1 MNSSI
6 KKRRCIKKF
15 EVNLDDLFHLKLDK
29 RDKKILGKLV
39 EAAESICVIYEK
51 QVNDKYLGGNFYPND
66 ATKEEIE
73 KAALKD
79 PAILG
84 PYTMVERKN
93 GQLVAIPY
101 HVKFKNE
108 LVKITKLLNEA
119 ASITANRELAR
130 RLRAQSEALLNG
142 NYAASDIYWLSLKP
156 YKIDI
161 VIGPIERYDDKLFFT
176 KCAYQ
181 AWVGVMD
188 ESETQE
194 AVQLKETIYASHQR
208 IFAPFHKVNFL
219 DKIQVRVDNTLIFSG
234 LITRYGFT
242 STNLPNDV
250 NLMEKYGS
258 EITVFKQ
265 SFDEKFKT
273 LHHPIFHRVFE
284 ENFQISYQVDILKRG
299 SLRNTVLHEISHPL
313 MRYRDAE
320 SRLKELFP
328 IFDEI
333 SASVYGVKACGALL
347 LKNAIS
353 QKELEAIIVMFICK
367 AFSWWFDYLK
377 QPSTIHYTK
386 GYAIA
391 LNYFLENGSLKET
404 DGISWPN
411 FTKLFVSF
419 EELATIL
426 ERILSVGSYKEAQQF
441 VDRYGSLDVFQRFQ
455 SRLRGIKI

>member
-1 MNSSI
+1 MNSTVKSNQLI
-6 KKRRCIKKF
+6 KEFKHDLSGLSVNERQVLEKLIK
-15 EVNLDDLFHLKLDK
+15 
-29 RDKKILGKLV
+29 
-39 EAAESICVIYEK
+39 AARLIAPIYQK
-51 QVNDKYLGGNFYPND
+51 QQDPKYPGANFYPHD
-66 ATKEEIE
+66 VEKTEIE
-73 KAALKD
+73 NAAKKD
-79 PAILG
+79 PSLLD
-84 PYTMVERKN
+84 PYTIVKRKN
-93 GQLVAIPY
+93 GKLISVPY
-101 HVKFKNE
+101 HLEYRQYLLPIAKQLLE
-108 LVKITKLLNEA
+108 AAKIT
-119 ASITANRELAR
+119 INREFGK
-130 RLRAQSEALLNG
+130 RLELQADALLDG
-142 NYAASDIYWLSLKP
+142 TYDVADIYWLSMRP

-161 VIGPIERYDDKLFFT
+161 VIGPIERYDDRLFFT

-181 AWVGVMD
+181 TWVGVMD

-208 IFAPFHKVNFL
+208 IFAPFHKIDFL

-234 LITRYGFT
+234 LITRFGFT

-250 NLMEKYGS
+250 SLMEKYGS

-284 ENFQISYQVDILKRG
+284 KNFQISYPVDILKRG

-367 AFSWWFDYLK
+367 SFSWWLDYLK

-426 ERILSVGSYKEAQQF
+426 ERIISVGSYKEAQQF

-455 SRLRGIKI
+455 SRLIGVKI